1 MSCKLSG
8 QCSRCISAT
17 PIPFLFLLTS
27 VARIPAKCHHAAPA
41 TGSTHEALGWWPAAA
56 TDLKRRGLLWDTRA
70 RLHTTLLPFF
80 QKYFAWSLLPCR
92 KTSHHPPISN
102 YETYIHHSVPRSSSA
117 NFSEK
122 SSDTLQLKG
131 FAVCCRAA
139 LLDETT
145 SRVPPA
151 PCL

>member
-1 MSCKLSG
+1 MSTKLSWQFAG
-8 QCSRCISAT
+8 CISAT
-17 PIPFLFLLTS
+17 PIQFLFLLTS

-56 TDLKRRGLLWDTRA
+56 ADLKRRGLLWDKRA

-80 QKYFAWSLLPCR
+80 KSISHGACSLVEKRRTTPL
-92 KTSHHPPISN
+92 SN
-102 YETYIHHSVPRSSSA
+102 SETFIHHSVPRSSSA